1 MTRLLR
7 FDPLQRATEFIC
19 RLMLEAGAC
28 VRKCPEGQTIAG
40 GWAHVGAGACVRRE
54 GRATLDHWIRRM
66 YIAIP
71 TAKRSS
77 SYPARY
83 PHPLGYR

>member
-40 GWAHVGAGACVRRE
+40 GWAHAVCAMLLHFPTSVRVQPP
-54 GRATLDHWIRRM
+54 TLPRHRLSQRWPVIRRFE
-66 YIAIP
+66 
-71 TAKRSS
+71 S
-77 SYPARY
+77 
-83 PHPLGYR
+83 